1 MTHLVDP
8 ASLPHLRA
16 RRALLRGGLA
26 SALLGLAVRLPGGVA
41 QAHAVMRRAFPPVG
55 GTISA
60 SPPEI
65 QLDFSEALEPRFS
78 AIELHDATGA
88 RMDTG
93 DTHSGNNDP
102 KRLAVAVKKL
112 SAGSYKVVW
121 HATSVD
127 THRTEGSYSF
137 TVQA

>member
-1 MTHLVDP
+1 MTDLGDP
-8 ASLPHLRA
+8 AAAPRLYE
-16 RRALLRGGLA
+16 RRALLCGALA
-26 SALLGLAVRLPGGVA
+26 SALLVLSVRLPGGIVD
-41 QAHAVMRRAFPPVG
+41 AHAMIRRAFPPVG

-60 SPPEI
+60 SPTEI
-65 QLDFSEALEPRFS
+65 LLDFSEALEPRFS
-78 AIELHDATGA
+78 AIAVHDAAGA

-93 DTHSGNNDP
+93 ETHSGNNDP

-112 SAGSYKVVW
+112 PVGAYKVLW

>member
-1 MTHLVDP
+1 MTHLVDS
-8 ASLPHLRA
+8 ASMPNQRA
-16 RRALLRGGLA
+16 RRALLRASLA
-26 SALLGLAVRLPGGVA
+26 SALLALGVRLPGGIA
-41 QAHAVMRRAFPPVG
+41 HAHAVIRRAFPPVG
-55 GTISA
+55 GTISS

-65 QLDFSEALEPRFS
+65 LLDFSEALEPRFS
-78 AIELHDATGA
+78 AIELLDAAGA

-112 SAGSYKVVW
+112 PAGIYKVVW